1 MKPYPSYKESGVEWI
16 GEIPNDW
23 SIKKVKYLFSNEK
36 NQISVKEFEDNEL
49 IHYSIPNVQEFGK
62 GQLENGGDIDSSKLL
77 LNGNELLV
85 SRLNPRKRTVCI
97 SEPDTEHMILG
108 SGEFIVLVPN
118 GMNLK
123 YCYYQF
129 VTDGMTQNLDSLVES
144 VTKSHQRVRPER
156 VFNTLYIEPPKDE
169 IEQIVSFIDYKTQK
183 IDELIEKTERK
194 IELLKEKRTSLINHC
209 VTKGLPAAGLPAIHD
224 QAGSRTEERAGRN
237 VKMKDSGVPA
247 CQSNGAGREWIG
259 EIPSVWTIKKVSYLC
274 NDMISG
280 PFGSS
285 LKKEFYTKTGYKI
298 YGQEQVIKD
307 DFEYGDYFISEEK
320 FEELKRCEIFTND
333 ILISCVGTFGKISI
347 VPEKFIRGIINP
359 RLLKIT
365 PNELIKPNYF
375 LILLRSYMSFSQF
388 ESLSRGGTMGVINL
402 DILRQLKFPI
412 PPLSE
417 QDRIVEYLDEQTQKI
432 DTTIEKETQR
442 IELLKEYRQSLIS
455 EVVTGKIDVRDWKE

>member
-108 SGEFIVLVPN
+108 SGE
-118 GMNLK
+118 
-123 YCYYQF
+123 
-129 VTDGMTQNLDSLVES
+129 
-144 VTKSHQRVRPER
+144 
-156 VFNTLYIEPPKDE
+156 
-169 IEQIVSFIDYKTQK
+169 
-183 IDELIEKTERK
+183 
-194 IELLKEKRTSLINHC
+194 
-209 VTKGLPAAGLPAIHD
+209 
-224 QAGSRTEERAGRN
+224 N